1 MRTSHQSDGEELLFV
16 MGWGNRVDG
25 TNERW
30 FATQLANEG
39 YRVTL
44 VELPT
49 NPRDFEAEYLDP
61 VADLW
66 RELGE
71 PLVVGHSTGGLV
83 AAHLRPERAVYVSP
97 WWAFHGEKHRERI
110 LRWGSKLP
118 LSRPFVPIDFDREEI
133 GPRVTDRGWSR
144 IPDYVSPVFIREIRG
159 RTGVAS
165 RDIRPC
171 AGLLFAPG
179 YRRGTAGHRRTSALR
194 AGPPLR
200 RRPRAV
206 RGGRPRGRDRR
217 RSRRYRGSYRV
228 TIADD
233 FGNERARE

>member
-1 MRTSHQSDGEELLFV
+1 MRTSHQGDGEELLFV

-49 NPRDFEAEYLDP
+49 NPLDFEAGYLDP

-144 IPDYVSPVFIREIRG
+144 IPDYVSPVFIREIRDAQ
-159 RTGVAS
+159 AS
-165 RDIRPC
+165 LPEISD
-171 AGLLFAPG
+171 
-179 YRRGTAGHRRTSALR
+179 
-194 AGPPLR
+194 
-200 RRPRAV
+200 
-206 RGGRPRGRDRR
+206 
-217 RSRRYRGSYRV
+217 
-228 TIADD
+228 
-233 FGNERARE
+233 RARVCCSLRDTVVGLQGIGERVPPERVHLYDGRHEPFAAADREAAIDVILDAIGELSSDAS

>member
-1 MRTSHQSDGEELLFV
+1 MKTNTIGEGEELLFV

-30 FATQLANEG
+30 FATQMAKEG

-49 NPRDFEAEYLDP
+49 NPRDFEAEYLEP

-66 RELGE
+66 YDLGE

-83 AAHLRPERAVYVSP
+83 AAHLQPEQAVYVSP

-118 LSRPFVPIDFDREEI
+118 LTRPIVPIDFDREEV
-133 GPRVTDRGWSR
+133 GPRVTDRGWGR
-144 IPDYVSPVFIREIRG
+144 IPNRVSPVFIREIRNAQASLPEISDRARVCCSLRDTVVGLQGIGDRVAPEQVHLYDG
-159 RTGVAS
+159 RHEPFAAEDRDAAAGVV
-165 RDIRPC
+165 RDAI
-171 AGLLFAPG
+171 
-179 YRRGTAGHRRTSALR
+179 
-194 AGPPLR
+194 
-200 RRPRAV
+200 RAV
-206 RGGRPRGRDRR
+206 SDEA
-217 RSRRYRGSYRV
+217 
-228 TIADD
+228 T
-233 FGNERARE
+233 